1 MDINDIR
8 KMDYDI
14 EDFFNEVEAND
25 LLEELNEVEIHTF
38 IYGYLL
44 DETVLEMY
52 ERYRSEN
59 GYYES
64 IFYPIHSMEDHFGYM
79 VQEFLENNTDIPNKY
94 AYYRIDNSV
103 DNKVQWFTEEEAI
116 DIARYN
122 LEEMNISDLMDYYQ
136 KS

>member
-8 KMDYDI
+8 KMDYDV

-38 IYGYLL
+38 IYGYLV
-44 DETVLEMY
+44 DETVLDMY
-52 ERYRSEN
+52 ERYSSEN
-59 GYYES
+59 GYYEN

>member
-25 LLEELNEVEIHTF
+25 FLEELNEVEIHTF

-44 DETVLEMY
+44 DETVLDMY
-52 ERYRSEN
+52 ERYCSED

-64 IFYPIHSMEDHFGYM
+64 IFYPIHSMEDHFGYV

-94 AYYRIDNSV
+94 AYYRIDNSI
-103 DNKVQWFTEEEAI
+103 DNKVQWFTEEEVM
-116 DIARYN
+116 DIAKYN
-122 LEEMNISDLMDYYQ
+122 LEEMNISDLMDYYR